1 MDDGLKLVPCE
12 NVPRLFVRVGGLD
25 TLSMRSA
32 LAAARTGTH
41 APQSLRRVTRHGRWR
56 FRGLRAATTCAA
68 KGASDD
74 ETGRRREALALH
86 QRVEIRVT
94 PRPGAD
100 PSADIRAVGTITD
113 FLTNSSYHAEGI
125 KVRISTGAIGRV
137 TRVDPVDDAEGVED
151 GEQDDDDDD
160 EEEDEDDKAMS
171 SDVNAT
177 SRASSNASASSSEET
192 VAVRTAHVSN
202 VSKSIPRAEV
212 KGLAENLPGVVNVR
226 VPTRTGGHMGYIFI
240 ECIDGDAVK
249 SVIAKLHG
257 MEFHG
262 KTLDAKFAKSD
273 PKPKPPKKKKVEKK
287 STEAKGTGAKLKTPK
302 ETAGERKA
310 REQAEET
317 ERRILQARA
326 SMEADALLEL
336 ERAKRKRDR
345 EQKAIEE
352 QEALRRTLEEDRE
365 RRARNVLEQR
375 RLNAERRAARA
386 QAAADARDA
395 LERRARELGDI
406 TLPSSWALD
415 VRALRDKIDRLRI
428 DAERD

>member
-1 MDDGLKLVPCE
+1 MRKRPATFQRG
-12 NVPRLFVRVGGLD
+12 GGLD
-25 TLSMRSA
+25 ILSMRSA
-32 LAAARTGTH
+32 LVAARAGTH
-41 APQSLRRVTRHGRWR
+41 APQSLRRVTRHGRGR
-56 FRGLRAATTCAA
+56 LRGLRPATTCAA

-74 ETGRRREALALH
+74 EAGRRREALALH

-100 PSADIRAVGTITD
+100 PSADIRAIGTITD

-137 TRVDPVDDAEGVED
+137 TRVDPVDDAEGVD
-151 GEQDDDDDD
+151 GGEQDDDDDD
-160 EEEDEDDKAMS
+160 EEEEDEDDKAMS
-171 SDVNAT
+171 SDVSAP
-177 SRASSNASASSSEET
+177 SRASSNTSASSSEET

-202 VSKSIPRAEV
+202 VSKSVPKAEV

-240 ECIDGDAVK
+240 ECVDGDAVK

-287 STEAKGTGAKLKTPK
+287 STEAKGTATKLKIPK
-302 ETAGERKA
+302 ETAAERKA

>member
-1 MDDGLKLVPCE
+1 
-12 NVPRLFVRVGGLD
+12 
-25 TLSMRSA
+25 MRSA
-32 LAAARTGTH
+32 FAAARAGTH
-41 APQSLRRVTRHGRWR
+41 APQSLHRVTRHGRGQ
-56 FRGLRAATTCAA
+56 FRGLRAAKTCAA

-137 TRVDPVDDAEGVED
+137 TRVDPVDDAEGAED
-151 GEQDDDDDD
+151 CEQDDDDE

-171 SDVNAT
+171 MSSDVNAP

-202 VSKSIPRAEV
+202 VSKSAPKAEV
-212 KGLAENLPGVVNVR
+212 KGIAENLPGVVNVR

-240 ECIDGDAVK
+240 ECVDGDAVK

-257 MEFHG
+257 VEFHG

-287 STEAKGTGAKLKTPK
+287 STEAKGTGAKLKTLE
-302 ETAGERKA
+302 ETAGERKM

-317 ERRILQARA
+317 ERRILQART
-326 SMEADALLEL
+326 SMEVDALLEL